1 MAHQSQ
7 NGPPGAVRSGSEGSM
22 DRRTWMKGAAALVGG
37 AAAGVAAP
45 STVSATVTTVVENGE
60 TVVETSDRAVVQTTA
75 GKVRGFTRNGVFIYK
90 GIPYGDTTAG
100 ANRFMPPQPPK
111 PWTDVK
117 STVAW
122 GPVSPHPVRAGWPN
136 LEEQF
141 VYGWDDGFEGEDM
154 LRINVWTPGV
164 NDNARRP
171 VLVWI
176 HGGGFSSGSSQELW
190 YDGEN
195 LAKKNGVVLVS
206 MNHRLNVFG
215 FLDLSQYG
223 EKYAASGNA
232 GMLDL
237 VQALQWVRDN
247 IASFGGDPANVTIF
261 GQSGGGGKVST
272 LMAMPAARG
281 LFHKA
286 AIMSGSGLRQGDPV
300 VQQRLAVAVLEELGI
315 GRNDLSR
322 LETVP
327 WQQLRDAGVE
337 ALRKMGQAGPVPGAP
352 AGTLGPGWRPV
363 VDGRTLPQHPF
374 DPAAPAI
381 SANIPLMVGTTFSE
395 SNHGVNRPGFHLMTL
410 EELRTEL
417 RPRFGARTDEV
428 ITAYQRVLPDA
439 RPFETRALI
448 LTPRTSA
455 ITQVERKA
463 AQNAAPVYNYWFG
476 WKMPV
481 LDQRPLSFHCADLI
495 FWFDNVDDGA
505 QATGGGEF
513 ARELADRMSKAL
525 VAFARTGDPNHSGIP
540 NWPAF
545 TAANRATMVWNDR
558 VEVKSDPDREA
569 RTLAQSAQLR

>member
-1 MAHQSQ
+1 
-7 NGPPGAVRSGSEGSM
+7 M
-22 DRRTWMKGAAALVGG
+22 DRRNWMKGAAALVG
-37 AAAGVAAP
+37 AAAGAGTPFVA
-45 STVSATVTTVVENGE
+45 SATERSAAAADDVTVATPE
-60 TVVETSDRAVVQTTA
+60 RAVVQTTA
-75 GKVRGFTRNGVFIYK
+75 GKVRGFVKNGVFTYK

-100 ANRFMPPQPPK
+100 ANRFMPPQPVK

-141 VYGWDDGFEGEDM
+141 IYGWDDGYEGEDM
-154 LRINVWTPGV
+154 LRLNVWSPGV
-164 NDNARRP
+164 NDGARRP

-195 LAKKNGVVLVS
+195 LARKHGVVLVS

-215 FLDLSQYG
+215 YLDLSQYG
-223 EKYAASGNA
+223 EKYASSGNA

-237 VQALQWVRDN
+237 VQALEWVRDN
-247 IASFGGDPANVTIF
+247 VAGFGGDPGNVTIF
-261 GQSGGGGKVST
+261 GQSGGGSKVST

-281 LFHKA
+281 LFHRA
-286 AIMSGSGLRQGDPV
+286 AIMSGSGLRQGEPAL
-300 VQQRLAVAVLEELGI
+300 QQRLAAAVLEELGI
-315 GRNDLSR
+315 GRDQLDR
-322 LETVP
+322 LQTLP
-327 WQQLRDAGVE
+327 WQQIRNAGV
-337 ALRKMGQAGPVPGAP
+337 AAPQRLSRAGVTGA
-352 AGTLGPGWRPV
+352 GWRPV
-363 VDGRTLPQHPF
+363 VDGRILPQHPF

-381 SANIPLMVGTTFSE
+381 SANVPLMVGTTFSE
-395 SNHGVNRPGFHLMTL
+395 SNHGINRPGFHLMTL
-410 EELRTEL
+410 DELRTEL
-417 RPRFGARTDEV
+417 RPRFASRTDEV
-428 ITAYQRVLPDA
+428 IAAYQRVLPGGK
-439 RPFETRALI
+439 PFEIRALI
-448 LTPRTSA
+448 LTPRTTA

-505 QATGGGEF
+505 QPTGGGED
-513 ARELADRMSKAL
+513 ARELADRMSGAL
-525 VAFARTGDPNHSGIP
+525 VAFAKTGNPSHAGLP
-540 NWPAF
+540 AWPPF
-545 TAANRATMVWNDR
+545 TMQNRATMVFDEK

-569 RTLAQSAQLR
+569 RALAQSIQQA